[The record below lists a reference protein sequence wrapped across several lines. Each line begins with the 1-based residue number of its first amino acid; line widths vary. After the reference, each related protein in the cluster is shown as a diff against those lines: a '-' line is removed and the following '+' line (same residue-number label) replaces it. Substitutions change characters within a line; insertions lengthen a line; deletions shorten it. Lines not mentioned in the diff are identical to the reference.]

1 MFLNNYNISGMKT
14 KTIFFLCLITGMT
27 AFQLSAQLPI
37 LVRTKSF
44 PTVKV
49 WPDLQDKYSNYEQ
62 VDSLKIKVTECD
74 VLRFKHRKLVWENL
88 HVFVK
93 VASDKTDDILTLQN
107 NGIKQD
113 LKKPTSRFYIVGK
126 KGNAYIGSKKWDWLT
141 GLQ

>member
-14 KTIFFLCLITGMT
+14 KTIFCLCLITGMT

-37 LVRTKSF
+37 VVRTKSF

-49 WPDLQDKYSNYEQ
+49 WPDLQDKYNNYEQ

-93 VASDKTDDILTLQN
+93 VTSNETDNILTVQEN
-107 NGIKQD
+107 SYKQD
-113 LKKPTSRFYIVGK
+113 PERPVSRFHIIMK
-126 KGNAYIGSKKWDWLT
+126 QGNAYAGSKKWNWLSD
-141 GLQ
+141 LQ